1 MRIFVQIF
9 VRFQVFDTPQFAA
22 VLISHLKLVSE
33 QYSFNKTDQYTHEI
47 ILLQKKKT
55 NTMEEIN
62 TSVTKIIGGIFRIPS
77 WYHWYE
83 S

>member
-47 ILLQKKKT
+47 ILL
-55 NTMEEIN
+55 
-62 TSVTKIIGGIFRIPS
+62 
-77 WYHWYE
+77 
-83 S
+83 